1 MCYTAHCSLT
11 FKVLPVH
18 SPLYCPLAF
27 VLRCV
32 TTTKISQQ
40 VGIVISNLVIGLTV
54 NEAEEVFKTA
64 LSMRLERAMSQILG
78 IEGLLLTDS
87 ALTRALHAR
96 FRKSLEERTQMR
108 RYLNSGN
115 VGGKVS
121 THRQVYSHEPKDM
134 THFGSLS
141 ELCIVFCFRYDTA
154 SGRPSR
160 IQPLK
165 FEQIPS
171 IFG

>member
-1 MCYTAHCSLT
+1 MCYTAHCSFT
-11 FKVLPVH
+11 FKVLPVR

-108 RYLNSGN
+108 RYLNSGR
-115 VGGKVS
+115 GWK
-121 THRQVYSHEPKDM
+121 K
-134 THFGSLS
+134 
-141 ELCIVFCFRYDTA
+141 
-154 SGRPSR
+154 
-160 IQPLK
+160 IQIKSSK
-165 FEQIPS
+165 F
-171 IFG
+171 